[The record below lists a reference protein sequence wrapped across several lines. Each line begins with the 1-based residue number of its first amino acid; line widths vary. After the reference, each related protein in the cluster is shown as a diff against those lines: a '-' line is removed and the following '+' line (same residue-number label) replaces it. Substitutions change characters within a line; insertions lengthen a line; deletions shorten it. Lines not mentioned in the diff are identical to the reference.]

1 MLQAQLVA
9 EEYGWPLLNLFW
21 TTLII
26 FGWVLWFMLL
36 FRVYGD
42 LFARDDIGGWGK
54 TGWVVLTFVLPFL
67 GVFIYLITQGR
78 AMADRAIQAADRQ
91 RAATDAYIRSVA
103 TDAETEQ
110 SAKARSLLAS
120 GAITVEEFERMT
132 PPSVHATDADQAQ
145 APVVPESR
153 RPSRSNHVPDVAAT
167 SAGVV
172 GPE

>member
-1 MLQAQLVA
+1 M
-9 EEYGWPLLNLFW
+9 PLFDLFW

-103 TDAETEQ
+103 TDAESDQ

-132 PPSVHATDADQAQ
+132 PPSVHATDAGNADQAP

-167 SAGVV
+167 SAGAVR
-172 GPE
+172 PE